1 MPDFDSDELEA
12 LMAAMQQQAIAPE
25 LGPLGDEH
33 PEVVRAL
40 RPMHPIKTAATF
52 AGLLTQ
58 KGLQSNCLRLEVL
71 VHLCITHCQGTK
83 SAPASLIAQVFRAM
97 GSGRCGRA
105 EDPAEDVF
113 VSNVVTDTGNFRVFE
128 GVWES
133 AGFFLQRVL
142 NVTKTLP
149 DKEPFT
155 QFRAS
160 VHALLKLSDAVCER
174 AGLRRFERGNAN
186 PEDAIPSKIMDRLA
200 AGRRNVRFSMKDL
213 RDIGVEKEL
222 LAPFIFSP
230 ARREIL
236 GEQTISHTDL
246 ERRPLAWHDDEL
258 LMLLPTAVSAA
269 IRRACIERIGT
280 GLNQEVFAANLAKE
294 YGALFSRTPL
304 LGGGPAP
311 VYFGPGP
318 HGPVASVVWE
328 VDRGRHLQLV
338 FLVDP
343 LEGIEEGGLAGAFQA
358 FGELADPIDEIIDPA
373 YVRASQEAGFRD
385 GITLL
390 IVGGVGRNVSLW
402 LNNKQR
408 TNWRIETI
416 SAPDLFTLSWTPR
429 MKPLHLWRILAA
441 RDALRERGIELHNV
455 NGLLN
460 LVAWSRQLSG
470 HLVPHAEIPAEWSGE
485 AAGLMITQNSLLDLR
500 HEVASLW
507 DVHAERDVEGRW
519 VALRREGS
527 PLVPED
533 DLCPVYA
540 PELIRLTLAAC
551 TTRRRT
557 WWCELIVPETM
568 EPALAFQRRE
578 MVTTWMRR
586 TALVIDENL
595 ASLSPGPIL
604 WRCRFEHDRVA
615 AERNAPSMDRSAAR
629 KTIHVTTDTVARVIE
644 FGITAQ
650 FDVALFNAD
659 NVAEQALVEALLDG
673 AWGLAGEI
681 LPATTRDAL
690 LVEVVPDTLARQSHI
705 FVARDFRDH
714 IDALQH
720 ARVLTISQYDD
731 GYLKIGLGWRVRD
744 MKEGGEVAG
753 KQECTAY
760 LNRLVENLENEL
772 CVELREFN
780 RRELVDA
787 LLSNC
792 ERAAQQ
798 RSWWRRT
805 AAAQLSLH
813 TDKKAVLEAMGRNET
828 KLNGVFQSTRILLE
842 MAVCEC
848 PAAGGLLPGDL
859 DLTRLMV
866 HANTLFAVGGWS
878 DAIRWDVM
886 PPRLVIRPLG
896 DIHVHADFFDQVL
909 DRFGQATS
917 DQRFMDSAAGYARNM
932 EEREGVPTTQISGL
946 YDFADAWQKEFGF
959 SIDDVR
965 RLLDVIE
972 DRAIGQ
978 QQFIMAMRRSECIGL
993 IAETQATARIVD
1005 LLVLASRPSWREVP
1019 EGFRPTDRQPWR
1031 FRRRLSVLR
1040 RPMLQVDDDPD
1051 PTLVIAPG
1059 LLREAFG
1066 YTLQN
1071 YYRGDYPDWQ
1081 LGPAMLAWFGRSRR
1095 KRGMEFNAQV
1105 AAALRALGWQVEAEI
1120 KLTKVLRR
1128 ALDRDY
1134 GDIDVLAWD
1143 AVRNRILVIEC
1154 KDVQYRKTPG
1164 EVAEQLSDFRGEML
1178 PNGKPDLLRKHLDR
1192 VAVLKQHEPAALA
1205 YLDMPTNARIESH
1218 LVFKNPVPMQF
1229 VATRREQ
1236 VKVSLFDDLV
1246 NI

>member
-1 MPDFDSDELEA
+1 MPDIDPSDLEA
-12 LMAAMQQQAIAPE
+12 LMAAMQQQAVAPE
-25 LGPLGDEH
+25 VGPLSDEH

-40 RPMHPIKTAATF
+40 RPLNPIRTAATF

-58 KGLQSNCLRLEVL
+58 KGLQSNCVRLETL
-71 VHLCITHCQGTK
+71 VHLCIAHCQGTK
-83 SAPASLIAQVFRAM
+83 SAPAALIAQVFRAL

-113 VSNVVTDTGNFRVFE
+113 VSNVVSGEGNFRVLE

-142 NVTKTLP
+142 NVTRTLP
-149 DKEPFT
+149 DQEPFRRL
-155 QFRAS
+155 RAS

-174 AGLRRFERGNAN
+174 ASLRRYERGNAI
-186 PEDAIPSKIMDRLA
+186 PEGAIPSKIMDRLA
-200 AGRRNVRFSMKDL
+200 AGRRHIRFSMKDL
-213 RDIGVEKEL
+213 HDIGVEKEL
-222 LAPFIFSP
+222 LAPFIFDP
-230 ARREIL
+230 ARRDAL
-236 GEQTISHTDL
+236 REQTISHTDL
-246 ERRPLAWHDDEL
+246 ERRPLAWHDNEL
-258 LMLLPTAVSAA
+258 VVLLPTAVSAA

-280 GLNQEVFAANLAKE
+280 GPNQKVFTANLAKE
-294 YGALFSRTPL
+294 YGALFSRTSL

-318 HGPVASVVWE
+318 HGPAASVVWE

-338 FLVDP
+338 FLIDP
-343 LEGIEEGGLAGAFQA
+343 LDEFEDGGLAGEFQA

-373 YVRASQEAGFRD
+373 YARASQETGFRD

-390 IVGGVGRNVSLW
+390 VVGGVGRNISLW

-408 TNWRIETI
+408 ANWRVETI

-441 RDALRERGIELHNV
+441 QDALRQRGIELHNM

-460 LVAWSRQLSG
+460 LVAWSRQLAG
-470 HLVPHAEIPAEWSGE
+470 HLVPHADIPAEWSGE
-485 AAGLMITQNSLLDLR
+485 AAGLMIGQNSLLDLR

-507 DVHAERDVEGRW
+507 DVHAERDVAGSW
-519 VALRREGS
+519 IALRREES

-533 DLCPVYA
+533 DRSPVYA
-540 PELIRLTLAAC
+540 PEAIRLTLAAC
-551 TTRRRT
+551 TTSRRT
-557 WWCELIVPETM
+557 WWCELILPETI
-568 EPALAFQRRE
+568 EPELAFQRRA

-586 TALVIDENL
+586 TALVIEAHL
-595 ASLSPGPIL
+595 AGLSAGPVL
-604 WRCRFEHDRVA
+604 WRCRFEYDRIA
-615 AERNAPSMDRSAAR
+615 AEHDATPMDRSGAR
-629 KTIHVTTDTVARVIE
+629 ETIHVTTDPAARLIE
-644 FGITAQ
+644 FGVTAG
-650 FDVALFNAD
+650 FDAALFNAE

-673 AWGLAGEI
+673 AWSLAGED
-681 LPATTRDAL
+681 LPAAKREAL
-690 LVEVVPDTLARQSHI
+690 LKEVVPDTLARQSHI
-705 FVARDFRDH
+705 FSARDFRDH

-731 GYLKIGLGWRVRD
+731 AYLKIGLGWRVRD
-744 MKEGGEVAG
+744 LKEGGEVTG
-753 KQECTAY
+753 KQECIAY
-760 LNRLVENLENEL
+760 LNQLVENLEDEL
-772 CVELREFN
+772 CVELRVFN
-780 RRELVDA
+780 RRTLVDT
-787 LLSNC
+787 LLSNY

-798 RSWWRRT
+798 RTWWRRT

-828 KLNGVFQSTRILLE
+828 KLNGVFQGTRILLE

-859 DLTRLMV
+859 DLSRLMV
-866 HANTLFAVGGWS
+866 HANTLFAIGGWS

-886 PPRLVIRPLG
+886 PARLVIRPLG

-909 DRFGQATS
+909 SRFGRATS
-917 DQRFMDSAAGYARNM
+917 DQRFTDSAAGYARNL
-932 EEREGVPTTQISGL
+932 EEREGVPTAEIPEL
-946 YDFADAWQKEFGF
+946 DDFADAWQKEFGF
-959 SIDDVR
+959 SIDQLR
-965 RLLDVIE
+965 RFLDTIE

-978 QQFIMAMRRSECIGL
+978 QKFIMPMRRSECVQVLG
-993 IAETQATARIVD
+993 EGHPTERIVD
-1005 LLVLASRPSWREVP
+1005 LLALTSRPNWREVP

-1040 RPMLQVDDDPD
+1040 RPMLQADDDPD
-1051 PTLVIAPG
+1051 PTLMVAPG

-1081 LGPAMLAWFGRSRR
+1081 LGPAMLAWCGRSRH
-1095 KRGMEFNAQV
+1095 KRGLEFNAEM
-1105 AAALRALGWQVEAEI
+1105 ATALRALGWQVEPEI

-1134 GDIDVLAWD
+1134 GDIDALAWNP
-1143 AVRNRILVIEC
+1143 ARNRILVIEC

-1164 EVAEQLSDFRGEML
+1164 EVAEQLSDFRGEIL

-1192 VAVLKQHEPAALA
+1192 VALVKQNGPAACA
-1205 YLDMPTNARIESH
+1205 YMQMPPDARIESH

-1229 VATRREQ
+1229 VTSRAGQ
-1236 VKVSLFDDLV
+1236 VRISLFDDLM